1 MAVGFT
7 IKKGDTHTPFTDTLT
22 DINGSIVNL
31 TTATSVQFVMRAQT
45 SALPKVQATGTITGA
60 ASGAVSY
67 TFTAQDTNIAGRF
80 DAEWLV
86 TWNDGTVQRYPQRGY
101 RSVSIEEDLSTTGGS
116 RLVSLEEIRDHL
128 RMDPNDVTFDAR
140 LLRLL
145 DACTVAIENVTG
157 PILQRVYQEE
167 TYDGG
172 QWFISLRHR
181 PIVDV
186 LSVVEYRGPV
196 PYVLTQVPTPD
207 LGTIYS
213 YTFEPAGR
221 IVRRTVGGGVTPFP
235 PGANQVFVTYTAGQL
250 TVPANVKEAA
260 LRLIDIHFQRSD
272 LGGSGLFSNG
282 TASVVDDQLPTS
294 APIGFFMPNVVRELL
309 MPNRRHPSVA

>member
-7 IKKGDTHTPFTDTLT
+7 IKKGDTHTPFTDSITDLT
-22 DINGSIVNL
+22 GAAVNL
-31 TTATSVQFVMRAQT
+31 TTASSVQFVMRSQT
-45 SALPKVQATGTITGA
+45 ASQPKVSAVGSIVT
-60 ASGAVSY
+60 ASTGAVSY
-67 TFTAQDTNIAGRF
+67 TFTAQDTNVAGRY

-86 TWNDGTVQRYPQRGY
+86 TWADSSVQRYPMRGY
-101 RSVSIEEDLSTTGGS
+101 RSVSIEEDLSTAGGS
-116 RLVSLEEIRDHL
+116 RLVSLEEVRDHL
-128 RMDPNDVTFDAR
+128 RMDPLDVTFDAR
-140 LLRLL
+140 LLRLI

-172 QWFISLRHR
+172 QWYISLRHR
-181 PIVDV
+181 PIINVM
-186 LSVVEYRGPV
+186 SVVEYRGPV

-207 LGTIYS
+207 LGQIYS
-213 YTFEPAGR
+213 YTFEPSGR

-250 TVPANVKEAA
+250 TVPPNVKEAA
-260 LRLIDIHFQRSD
+260 LRLVDIHFQRSD

-282 TASVVDDQLPTS
+282 TASVIDDQLPTG
-294 APIGFFMPNVVRELL
+294 PPVGFFMPGVVRELL